1 MARRSRKSAKGGKL
15 LLHVA
20 VVVAVVL
27 GGVLY
32 VNMGNKAPGSGVA
45 ETSTGFNIP
54 DYRTD
59 ASRLTGNT
67 YRIEGTIR
75 NIETQG
81 NDRLIAVAVA
91 GNKQELLPLLVHQ
104 GVSERVN
111 LTRGDTFIFEADCRS
126 GLDDA
131 GQEVKG
137 ILVVR
142 KVETKR

>member
-1 MARRSRKSAKGGKL
+1 MARRSRKSNQNAKL
-15 LLHVA
+15 LIPALA
-20 VVVAVVL
+20 VGAVVL
-27 GGVLY
+27 GGVLF

-45 ETSTGFNIP
+45 AASTGFNIP

-59 ASRLTGNT
+59 ASRLTGNS
-67 YRIEGTIR
+67 YRIEGTVR
-75 NIETQG
+75 NIETLG
-81 NDRLIAVAVA
+81 NDRLVAVAVA
-91 GNKQELLPLLVHQ
+91 GNKQELLPLLVRHDAD
-104 GVSERVN
+104 VRVN

-126 GLDDA
+126 GMDDA